1 MASCALLLK
10 TNPTTLP
17 PCFFENTKS
26 YKTIKEFRCYEVKI
40 EESEKAGGFRS
51 RTQDTLAWAASD
63 LLLSYGNR
71 TTTNPH
77 NPLYVLHKWS
87 LGCFAFLYF
96 HLIISKFLYFQHE
109 ARCSEHTKPVEN
121 SMFRILCSA
130 TAIVLTIA
138 QPCSWRGLWTRLTI
152 AVVEDW
158 YNHSRLNPNT
168 LPPFGFC
175 LQFFWWGFEQ

>member
-87 LGCFAFLYF
+87 LGGFAFLYF

-109 ARCSEHTKPVEN
+109 ARCSEHFWV
-121 SMFRILCSA
+121 LCSLIPCPFEEQSRKQCYA
-130 TAIVLTIA
+130 LY
-138 QPCSWRGLWTRLTI
+138 QPLQSRTLVRHDPTVTTHLFCS
-152 AVVEDW
+152 
-158 YNHSRLNPNT
+158 
-168 LPPFGFC
+168 
-175 LQFFWWGFEQ
+175 